1 MLKHLPLLTWLADYR
16 QATLISDLN
25 AGAIVA
31 ILLIPQSMAYA
42 LLAGAPP
49 ASGLYAS
56 LLPLIMYALFAS
68 SRALSVGPVAI
79 TALMVHSALGNL
91 ALTDADAYLNAAT
104 HLSVLTAVFL
114 MGLRILRLSKI
125 TNFISHAVI
134 SGFTSAAAV
143 MIAISQLKPLLGLDL
158 TLGNNLLLALPRLWQ
173 ALPQSH
179 MFSLAAGIITLGL
192 LWGTRHW
199 LAAGLE
205 RCRCPTSI
213 VKSSSK
219 IGPLLAVVFGIIAGT
234 AMPFDPGMLL
244 GEIPQGLPSV
254 ALPSLSLPLLH
265 TLWVPAL
272 LIALIVYIESISIAT
287 VQASQQRER
296 ISPEQELTALSL
308 ANVGAALCHTFPV
321 AGSFGRSVV
330 NADAGAKT
338 PVASLIAAA
347 FLGITLMFLTPL
359 FTTLPHSVLAAI
371 IIMAVIP
378 LIDVNT
384 LRQMWRFNRGDA
396 ATLLVTFMAVLTTGV
411 ELGILIG
418 VGLSL
423 VIFLQRTS
431 VPHIAVVGRIADT
444 AHFRNIHRHNTQ
456 TCQSILAVRVDESLY
471 FANTRHVEQYILGQ
485 THQASGIRH
494 VLLIC
499 SAVNYIDASAVETL
513 ETLSHQLRNQGVTLH
528 LAEIKGPIMD
538 RLNRIHFSERLG
550 DGQIFF
556 TTDVAIKHL
565 QNDST

>member
-1 MLKHLPLLTWLADYR
+1 MYKRLPLLRWLADYH
-16 QATLISDLN
+16 QSTLLNDLN
-25 AGAIVA
+25 AGVVVA

-49 ASGLYAS
+49 AYGLYAS
-56 LLPLIMYALFAS
+56 LLPLILYALFAS

-79 TALMVHSALGNL
+79 TALMVHSALSNL
-91 ALTDADAYLNAAT
+91 SLTDADSYLLAAT
-104 HLSVLTAVFL
+104 HLSVLTAIFL
-114 MGLRILRLSKI
+114 MGMRVLRLSKI

-143 MIAISQLKPLLGLDL
+143 MITISQLKPLLGLDL
-158 TLGNNLLLALPRLWQ
+158 ALGNNLLLALPRLWQ

-179 MFSLAAGIITLGL
+179 MISLVAGVITLGL

-205 RCRCPTSI
+205 RFQCPAFV
-213 VKSSSK
+213 VKNSRK
-219 IGPLLAVVFGIIAGT
+219 TGPLLAVVLGIMAGST
-234 AMPFDPGMLL
+234 LPFEPQMLL
-244 GEIPQGLPSV
+244 GEIPQGLPTL
-254 ALPSLSLPLLH
+254 ALPAINLPLLE

-296 ISPEQELTALSL
+296 INPEQELTALSL
-308 ANVGAALCHTFPV
+308 ANVGAALCSTFPV

-330 NADAGAKT
+330 NADAGAQT
-338 PVASLIAAA
+338 PVASLIAAVI
-347 FLGITLMFLTPL
+347 LGITLLSLTPL

-378 LIDVNT
+378 LIDLQT

-396 ATLLVTFMAVLTTGV
+396 ATLLVTFIAVLTTGV

-444 AHFRNIHRHNTQ
+444 AHFRNVTRHPTQ
-456 TCQSILAVRVDESLY
+456 TCQTVLAVRVDESLY
-471 FANTRHVEQYILGQ
+471 FANTRHVEQYILTQ
-485 THQASGIRH
+485 TQQTPGVRH

-499 SAVNYIDASAVETL
+499 SAVNFIDANALETL
-513 ETLSHQLRNQGVTLH
+513 EVLSHQLRHQGITLH
-528 LAEIKGPIMD
+528 LSDIKGPVMD
-538 RLNRIHFSERLG
+538 RLQRIDFSARLG
-550 DGQIFF
+550 DGEIFF
-556 TTDVAIKHL
+556 STDAAITQL
-565 QNDST
+565 QQR